1 MPKNNDAGLLFR
13 NGRSFR
19 IFVTSLK
26 IQNLDSNSTHF
37 SDFVTEDQENPY
49 RTQCSGACKNHSK
62 GDRLDTKTIGQV
74 SCVTSAKQ

>member
-26 IQNLDSNSTHF
+26 IQNLDSISTHF
-37 SDFVTEDQENPY
+37 SDFVTENQKKNPSEGLDPAPVSEKY
-49 RTQCSGACKNHSK
+49 KHSK
-62 GDRLDTKTIGQV
+62 LHLFIWYSYFYFV
-74 SCVTSAKQ
+74 

>member
-37 SDFVTEDQENPY
+37 SDFVTEDQ
-49 RTQCSGACKNHSK
+49 KK
-62 GDRLDTKTIGQV
+62 KL
-74 SCVTSAKQ
+74 

>member
-37 SDFVTEDQENPY
+37 SDFVTEDQ
-49 RTQCSGACKNHSK
+49 K
-62 GDRLDTKTIGQV
+62 KTYT
-74 SCVTSAKQ
+74 CVLNVLIFVIRRIRSSFLATFFL